1 VCLFFKLLT
10 TPFSQKHAVQASAKK
25 MPSLR
30 QPLAVEE
37 DDTTQS
43 FGQVQASAGV
53 VATASETLKKATRH
67 ASSQRRVTLC
77 TVDSRYDVVLEA
89 AKVCG
94 MRVVAHDDDGCN
106 IYWLDVSTISE
117 RFNRLKPWQRINHFP
132 GMSHISRK
140 NRLAQNLGKMRRQ
153 FSKEY
158 AFYPKTWT
166 LPQEAKDFRAQFGP
180 EGQAARGMTFILKP
194 ENSSKGRGIFLVKSL
209 DTVALME
216 SQVAQ
221 IYIHRPLLM
230 DGFKFDLRMYTLV
243 TSCQPLRLYKYGDG
257 LVRLCTAEYTRPNA
271 ANMGDRYM
279 HLTNSA
285 INRFSEN
292 YAVGGG
298 RGSGDGARM
307 GDDDE
312 TGSKRS
318 LKWFLRWV
326 GERYGE
332 AAAERLWQQ
341 MGELC
346 VKTVL
351 SIEPTLV
358 RDYKAL
364 FGEDGGGGDGTGKP
378 SSSSSN
384 SARGSRAFEILG
396 FDILIDQALKP
407 WLIEVNTLPSFAT
420 DSPVDRHVKQ
430 DLIEQTLRAVQAQA
444 SDQRSFQARRK
455 TQSEERLHRHRQRTD
470 ALSNALRDEANVVV
484 QTRRRIEKLL
494 RQHAPERLGMVG
506 KLMSK
511 NKGREASLL
520 GRLMRHFHS
529 SSSRAGPQSRSNAS
543 AGAPT
548 SGVEDFAEAEERRCP
563 SPGFSLSCLSS
574 SSSSSSSLF
583 VAQSES
589 DEPDHGLEDA
599 EEGSSEE
606 EREDMELD
614 LHDEAALLKGF
625 EQMYPVPAG
634 TVDVYSHLVESVW
647 EREHKLLRGNRGLS
661 QRPGS
666 ALTSLQRKRL
676 QWFMPTTSSGSAG
689 GRGSGS
695 RANEQ
700 SDDDE
705 HDEHDGMHRRVDDKQ
720 DRDDALAVL
729 DLLNRR
735 TSASRQGRAMATS
748 EDDGK
753 LDALLLNL
761 VSDGS
766 SGSGGI
772 GSQRRRSSSSASSCN
787 GSVATASSLAQQTAA
802 AERLMRGYSSGKY
815 QGSGKGRAAVTP
827 RVPPLPAPKPMRRQP
842 GGLRSGYK
850 AMTPKVLDLASCVS
864 F

>member
-1 VCLFFKLLT
+1 
-10 TPFSQKHAVQASAKK
+10 
-25 MPSLR
+25 MPALR
-30 QPLAVEE
+30 QPLGIEE
-37 DDTTQS
+37 NDTTQS
-43 FGQVQASAGV
+43 
-53 VATASETLKKATRH
+53 
-67 ASSQRRVTLC
+67 SSQAQATQRKVTLC
-77 TVDSRYDVVLEA
+77 TVDSRYDIVLEA

-94 MRVVAHDDDGCN
+94 MRVVTHDDDGCN

-117 RFNRLKPWQRINHFP
+117 RFSRLEPWQRINHFP

-153 FSKEY
+153 FPKEY
-158 AFYPKTWT
+158 AFYPKTWS

-180 EGQAARGMTFILKP
+180 EGQAARGTTFILKP
-194 ENSSKGRGIFLVKSL
+194 ENSSRGRGIFLAKSL
-209 DTVALME
+209 EAVSLTE
-216 SQVAQ
+216 PQVAQ
-221 IYIHRPLLM
+221 LYIHRPLLM

-243 TSCQPLRLYKYGDG
+243 TSCQPLRLYKYSDG

-271 ANMGDRYM
+271 TNLDNRYM
-279 HLTNSA
+279 HLTNNA

-298 RGSGDGARM
+298 RGSGSGAGM

-318 LKWFLRWV
+318 LKWFLKWV
-326 GERYGE
+326 GQRYGE

-341 MGELC
+341 IGELC

-364 FGEDGGGGDGTGKP
+364 FGEDSGGEFSSSP
-378 SSSSSN
+378 SSSV
-384 SARGSRAFEILG
+384 RGSRAFEILG
-396 FDILIDQALKP
+396 FDILIDHALKP

-484 QTRRRIEKLL
+484 QTRRKIEKLL
-494 RQHAPERLGMVG
+494 RQHAPDRLGMVG

-520 GRLMRHFHS
+520 GRLMRHFQS
-529 SSSRAGPQSRSNAS
+529 PSRSAGPMLHYPQSRGNAN
-543 AGAPT
+543 AGAPA
-548 SGVEDFAEAEERRCP
+548 GRVEDSAEGEEARCP
-563 SPGFSLSCLSS
+563 SPGSCLSSLSSSS

-583 VAQSES
+583 CAQSES
-589 DEPDHGLEDA
+589 DEPEHGFDYA
-599 EEGSSEE
+599 EEESSEE
-606 EREDMELD
+606 EREEMELMG
-614 LHDEAALLKGF
+614 LHDEAALLNGF
-625 EQMYPVPAG
+625 EQIYPVPAG
-634 TVDVYSHLVESVW
+634 AVDMYSHLVEYVW

-676 QWFMPTTSSGSAG
+676 QSFMPTTSSGPAA
-689 GRGSGS
+689 GRGSVL

-700 SDDDE
+700 GDDDE
-705 HDEHDGMHRRVDDKQ
+705 HDEHDGMHCRVDDKQ

-729 DLLNRR
+729 DLLNKR
-735 TSASRQGRAMATS
+735 TSASRQGRAMGAS

-772 GSQRRRSSSSASSCN
+772 ESQRRRSSSSASSCN
-787 GSVATASSLAQQTAA
+787 GSVASASSLAQQTAA
-802 AERLMRGYSSGKY
+802 AERLTRGYSSGKC
-815 QGSGKGRAAVTP
+815 QGTGKDRAAAMP
-827 RVPPLPAPKPMRRQP
+827 RVPPLPTPKPARRPP